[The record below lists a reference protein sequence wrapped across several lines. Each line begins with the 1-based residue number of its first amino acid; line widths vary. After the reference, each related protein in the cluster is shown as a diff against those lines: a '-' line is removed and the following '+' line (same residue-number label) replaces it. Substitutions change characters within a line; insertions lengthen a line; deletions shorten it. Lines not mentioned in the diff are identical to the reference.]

1 MIDDATLLQQYARD
15 GSEEAFAEL
24 VRRHFAGV
32 YSAAVRRVDGDA
44 HRAQDVAQIVFTSL
58 ARNAATLSR
67 HPALLGWLHAATR
80 SAAIDLLRAER
91 RRRAREEKTHIMNE
105 IDSSPE
111 GSADWEKLRPVLDDV
126 IDELD
131 PQDREAVLLRFFSDK
146 PFAAVGAALR
156 VSEEAARKRVTRALD
171 DLGQRL
177 SRRGISSTGAAL
189 GVLLANQAVVAAPAG
204 ALAAVTSGALAGA
217 TTAGGAG
224 LATGLFIMS
233 TSKVVAGVSAAVA
246 TIAIGVALYQ
256 TNLAR
261 DSAAE
266 AMAAGQQSAALREQV
281 AGLTTRAQL
290 AETQR
295 DMAQKAVAE
304 SRAASQ
310 AQAMPTATKHTQGPA
325 MDHVLERPEL
335 HAAFVEQ
342 QALRIKA
349 RYERFLASAG
359 LTPAQQE
366 RFLQEMKEGAAR
378 ELDVMAV
385 LHEQGYGV
393 GNLPKDDAARA
404 QMQKLI
410 TDMNE
415 TFRARL
421 TEVLGPEGTKR
432 FAQYSATIPERNVA
446 DQLAGQLYHTAEPL
460 TAQQAT
466 QLAQVLAQNRFAPG
480 PQASPTT
487 TLNGTFIEPVMFQG
501 RMGQA
506 MQQGGMSL
514 MDWSAPITDAA
525 LAKAK
530 PLLSPAQFAAL
541 QRMQAQQVTQFQL
554 APLPPGAAKKAP
566 GK

>member
-1 MIDDATLLQQYARD
+1 M
-15 GSEEAFAEL
+15 S
-24 VRRHFAGV
+24 
-32 YSAAVRRVDGDA
+32 
-44 HRAQDVAQIVFTSL
+44 
-58 ARNAATLSR
+58 
-67 HPALLGWLHAATR
+67 
-80 SAAIDLLRAER
+80 
-91 RRRAREEKTHIMNE
+91 
-105 IDSSPE
+105 
-111 GSADWEKLRPVLDDV
+111 
-126 IDELD
+126 
-131 PQDREAVLLRFFSDK
+131 
-146 PFAAVGAALR
+146 
-156 VSEEAARKRVTRALD
+156 RALD
-171 DLGQRL
+171 DLGRRL

-217 TTAGGAG
+217 ATAGGAG
-224 LATGLFIMS
+224 LATGLFIMN
-233 TSKVVAGVSAAVA
+233 TSKIVAGVSAAA
-246 TIAIGVALYQ
+246 AAIAVGVALYQ

-266 AMAAGQQSAALREQV
+266 AVSAGQQSAALRQQV
-281 AGLTTRAQL
+281 AGLATRVQQVEA
-290 AETQR
+290 QR
-295 DMAQKAVAE
+295 DAAQKA
-304 SRAASQ
+304 AADARSATP
-310 AQAMPTATKHTQGPA
+310 AQAVAAPPKHSQGPA

-342 QALRIKA
+342 QMLRFKV
-349 RYERFLASAG
+349 RYERFLATAG
-359 LTPAQQE
+359 ITPAQQE
-366 RFLQEMKEGAAR
+366 RFLQEMKESAAR
-378 ELDVMAV
+378 DLDVMAV

-393 GNLPKDDAARA
+393 GNLPKDEAARA

-410 TDMNE
+410 ADKSE
-415 TFRARL
+415 TIRARL
-421 TEVLGPEGTKR
+421 TEVLGPEGLKR
-432 FAQYSATIPERNVA
+432 FMEYSATIPERNVA
-446 DQLAGQLYHTAEPL
+446 DQLASQLYHTAEPL

-480 PQASPTT
+480 PKASPTT
-487 TLNGTFIEPVMFQG
+487 TLDGTFIELAMFQG

-530 PLLSPAQFAAL
+530 PMLSAAQFAAL